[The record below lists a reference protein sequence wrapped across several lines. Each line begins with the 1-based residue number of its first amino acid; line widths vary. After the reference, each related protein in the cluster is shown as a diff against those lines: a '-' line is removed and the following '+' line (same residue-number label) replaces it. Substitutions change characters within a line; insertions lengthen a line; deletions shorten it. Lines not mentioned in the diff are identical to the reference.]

1 VIGWQ
6 AELALCDWL
15 VESRDP
21 VEGTRVFPP
30 FPLCP
35 VQLDP
40 GVAGIRTVCRELQR
54 RGGAVR
60 RRSYSPFWSEV
71 FCGVAL
77 NNVSNLQVQVT
88 SKE

>member
-21 VEGTRVFPP
+21 AEGTRVFPSL
-30 FPLCP
+30 PLCP
-35 VQLDP
+35 LQLDP

-54 RGGAVR
+54 RGGGCK
-60 RRSYSPFWSEV
+60 EEE
-71 FCGVAL
+71 
-77 NNVSNLQVQVT
+77 LQPLLV
-88 SKE
+88 

>member
-1 VIGWQ
+1 
-6 AELALCDWL
+6 

-54 RGGAVR
+54 RGG
-60 RRSYSPFWSEV
+60 
-71 FCGVAL
+71 L
-77 NNVSNLQVQVT
+77 
-88 SKE
+88 